1 MKCAVQCGLP
11 QKVFLNW
18 LFLNSAHFHPL
29 INIRD
34 PLGIIMG
41 PITSWQIDGEAM
53 EQ

>member
-1 MKCAVQCGLP
+1 MCCPVWVASKGLF
-11 QKVFLNW
+11 KLVILELGTFSSIN
-18 LFLNSAHFHPL
+18 L